1 MCGGPKPEGVHP
13 IYDRAKPRR
22 TIYQNTLTCQPFYLL
37 HFPYVL
43 DSNLGKWAYTN
54 KNAVKF

>member
-1 MCGGPKPEGVHP
+1 MCVGPMPEGVHP

-22 TIYQNTLTCQPFYLL
+22 TIYQNTLTCLQFYLL
-37 HFPYVL
+37 QFPYVL
-43 DSNLGKWAYTN
+43 DSNLEWAYTN